1 MRGRQLR
8 VRPKKARKTERE
20 RAKNAGASEKC
31 ILRNEDRTRGRKKRR
46 GWRGRIYHSKI
57 PKSAQCERH
66 ERAERERSRGRRNE
80 TRCGAGRFMDG
91 DGGGEGGGEGG
102 GKGPGGK
109 PRRETVFVSQ
119 VSRAVHGHGDR
130 PAD

>member
-1 MRGRQLR
+1 MHFKGQGCSEKERQREGRG
-8 VRPKKARKTERE
+8 ERE
-20 RAKNAGASEKC
+20 R
-31 ILRNEDRTRGRKKRR
+31 RR
-46 GWRGRIYHSKI
+46 GWRGRIYHSEI

-80 TRCGAGRFMDG
+80 RRDVVQVDLWVAMGL
-91 DGGGEGGGEGG
+91 GGKEG

>member
-1 MRGRQLR
+1 MEG
-8 VRPKKARKTERE
+8 
-20 RAKNAGASEKC
+20 
-31 ILRNEDRTRGRKKRR
+31 R
-46 GWRGRIYHSKI
+46 GWRGRIYHSEI

-66 ERAERERSRGRRNE
+66 ERAAVGTRRDVVQVDLWVE
-80 TRCGAGRFMDG
+80 MGA
-91 DGGGEGGGEGG
+91 EE
-102 GKGPGGK
+102 GGK